1 MTIHYFVTICTR
13 NRECLFGDIIA
24 GEMRLNDAGKMVN
37 QCWIDIPIHFPD
49 VKLDQFVIM
58 PNHVHGILTIVNP
71 RRGTA
76 CRAPTGRTTW
86 WQRNYYEHIIRNE
99 ESLARIRKYIAN
111 NPENWDSDDENPT
124 IGFIFNMTR
133 THIIPEKEICW
144 IPVFFVESK
153 FGIFNLRPK

>member
-1 MTIHYFVTICTR
+1 MTPVSTR
-13 NRECLFGDIIA
+13 RGTACRAQSGQHPPLEQFGHPVSGSIPTVI
-24 GEMRLNDAGKMVN
+24 RSFKSVVSKSLNG
-37 QCWIDIPIHFPD
+37 F
-49 VKLDQFVIM
+49 L
-58 PNHVHGILTIVNP
+58 
-71 RRGTA
+71 GTA
-76 CRAPTGRTTW
+76 CRAPTGRTTR